1 MIVGTARLLDQN
13 SVYCQP
19 EKKKKN
25 NDKRELSV
33 YNMPYTCMCI
43 LLFEINCPLGQS

>member
-19 EKKKKN
+19 EKKKN